1 MGRMAQIA
9 ESRGVAIHINEE
21 NFFSFANSPYYAHER
36 ISAVDVY
43 PPRGELEAL
52 SPVEGPVLFVKP
64 LSSGKDYALT
74 IKVGEGLCVKIL
86 HVKPRVKTGEKV
98 RVGDYLGKIVWSPF
112 YNFWTDRH
120 MHVEV
125 RPIADPLRARGGF
138 ELDVSPLLAKM
149 RLESLQ
155 ASRGPRPFKVDLVK
169 SEYAL
174 LKTPGGEAAFASP
187 IAVKGGGFVGY
198 VEGGLPHYGH
208 GALVGTIG
216 QPAGAL
222 PFPELGGRA
231 TVDYVRRG
239 YVHFRCERGR
249 IRVDGKEYKGLS
261 VYIND
266 RWLKLVPVKPGGV
279 EVKEGD
285 ELLLKL

>member
-1 MGRMAQIA
+1 MVQIA
-9 ESRGVAIHINEE
+9 ESRGVAIHVNEE

-52 SPVEGPVLFVKP
+52 SPVEGSVLFVKP
-64 LSSGKDYALT
+64 LSLGKDYALA
-74 IKVGEGLCVKIL
+74 IEAGEGLCVKIL
-86 HVKPRVKTGEKV
+86 HVKPRVKAGEKV

-149 RLESLQ
+149 KLNFQ

-174 LKTPGGEAAFASP
+174 LKSPKGEGAFASP
-187 IAVKGGGFVGY
+187 IAVKEEGFVGY

-208 GALVGTIG
+208 GALIG
-216 QPAGAL
+216 AIERPAGEL
-222 PFPELGGRA
+222 PFPLLGGRA
-231 TVDYVRRG
+231 AVDYVRRG
-239 YVHFRCERGR
+239 YAHFKCERRR
-249 IRVDGKEYKGLS
+249 IRVHGKEYRGLS
-261 VYIND
+261 VYVND
-266 RWLKLVPVKPGGV
+266 EWLKLVPVKPGGV

-285 ELLLKL
+285 ELLLEI

>member
-1 MGRMAQIA
+1 MGRMVQIA
-9 ESRGVAIHINEE
+9 ESRGVAIHANEE

-43 PPRGELEAL
+43 PPRGRLEAL
-52 SPVEGPVLFVKP
+52 SPVEGSVLFAKA
-64 LSSGKDYALT
+64 LSSGKDYALA
-74 IKVGEGLCVKIL
+74 IEVDEGLCVKIL
-86 HVKPRVKTGEKV
+86 HVKPRVKTGERV

-149 RLESLQ
+149 RLNFQ

-174 LKTPGGEAAFASP
+174 LKDPNWEAAFASP
-187 IAVKGGGFVGY
+187 LAVKGEGFVGY

-208 GALVGTIG
+208 GAFIG
-216 QPAGAL
+216 AIEQPAGAL
-222 PFPELGGRA
+222 PFPVLGGRA
-231 TVDYVRRG
+231 TVDYFRRG
-239 YVHFRCERGR
+239 YVHFRCEKRRILVHGR
-249 IRVDGKEYKGLS
+249 EYKGLS

-285 ELLLKL
+285 ELLLEI

>member
-198 VEGGLPHYGH
+198 VEGGCRITVTARSSGRSANRRARFPS
-208 GALVGTIG
+208 
-216 QPAGAL
+216 PSSAGG
-222 PFPELGGRA
+222 PPWITLGGA
-231 TVDYVRRG
+231 TYTSG
-239 YVHFRCERGR
+239 AKGGGFASTGR
-249 IRVDGKEYKGLS
+249 SIKA
-261 VYIND
+261 
-266 RWLKLVPVKPGGV
+266 
-279 EVKEGD
+279 
-285 ELLLKL
+285 